1 MQVLGG
7 PIQPQEQVRYYIIL
21 LLWYYNDVRGL
32 YKKKT
37 KKTTDALEA
46 LAIAIITYIAT
57 AAVSVTIGLLIG
69 SLITYCFLKKQRES
83 GTVSNGKVEQP
94 LNLYEEVTTDKK
106 PATQL
111 TFHTSSSQH
120 GVI

>member
-7 PIQPQEQVRYYIIL
+7 PIQPQEQVRYYNIIL

-32 YKKKT
+32 YKKK
-37 KKTTDALEA
+37 KTTDALEA
-46 LAIAIITYIAT
+46 PAIAIITYIAT

-83 GTVSNGKVEQP
+83 GTVSNGKVERP

>member
-37 KKTTDALEA
+37 KKLQMHWK
-46 LAIAIITYIAT
+46 LR
-57 AAVSVTIGLLIG
+57 LLQ
-69 SLITYCFLKKQRES
+69 SLRILR
-83 GTVSNGKVEQP
+83 
-94 LNLYEEVTTDKK
+94 
-106 PATQL
+106 QL
-111 TFHTSSSQH
+111 L
-120 GVI
+120 

>member
-7 PIQPQEQVRYYIIL
+7 PIQPQEQVCYYIIL

-32 YKKKT
+32 YKKKI
-37 KKTTDALEA
+37 TDALEA
-46 LAIAIITYIAT
+46 PAIAIITYIAT

-83 GTVSNGKVEQP
+83 GTVSNGKVERP